1 MRFSI
6 HNVMVERHI
15 RRIRI
20 MRIIARM
27 NVGGPA
33 LQICGIATHLNKEQ
47 FDQLLITGYCDE
59 NEIDLLEEHGV
70 QIPVLRI
77 SGLGRNVGLFS
88 DLRAFL
94 GITRAMRSFK
104 PHIIH
109 THTAKAG
116 VLGRLASMLTFS
128 HHKRVHTFHGHLL
141 HGYFSKFVTRL
152 VILVESFFANHTDI
166 LISVG
171 RIVRDNLLN
180 AHIGEKSK
188 FRIVPP
194 GLELQ
199 PSITQAE
206 ARMKLGLKE
215 DAFYIAWIGRL
226 VAIKDPLRLITIA
239 DISKKSNLPIRFCVA
254 GDGPIFKELS
264 EATLENGLPI
274 DILGWQPKIESVLV
288 ASDVVILTS
297 VYEGT
302 PVSLIQAQMAG
313 KPVIATDV
321 GSVSE
326 VIQNQ
331 VSGYVGQFSDNQFAM
346 LIEKLFR
353 NKVLRDEMGR
363 NGQEFALRNFSV
375 ERLTNDHE
383 EIYRNLVI

>member
-1 MRFSI
+1 
-6 HNVMVERHI
+6 
-15 RRIRI
+15 
-20 MRIIARM
+20 
-27 NVGGPA
+27 
-33 LQICGIATHLNKEQ
+33 
-47 FDQLLITGYCDE
+47 
-59 NEIDLLEEHGV
+59 
-70 QIPVLRI
+70 
-77 SGLGRNVGLFS
+77 
-88 DLRAFL
+88 
-94 GITRAMRSFK
+94 
-104 PHIIH
+104 
-109 THTAKAG
+109 
-116 VLGRLASMLTFS
+116 
-128 HHKRVHTFHGHLL
+128 
-141 HGYFSKFVTRL
+141 

-297 VYEGT
+297 VNEGT